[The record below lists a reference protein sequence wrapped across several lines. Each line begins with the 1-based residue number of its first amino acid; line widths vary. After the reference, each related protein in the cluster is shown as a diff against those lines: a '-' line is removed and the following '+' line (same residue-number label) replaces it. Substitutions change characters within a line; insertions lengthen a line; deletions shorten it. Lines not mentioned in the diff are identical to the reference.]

1 MGTGVLLLL
10 QPVSGRDSLLLAR
23 GWLRHTGSKMGC
35 QQLEKEIFQGRSFN
49 MIILQKLVRGGSWG
63 RDIKDVTGDY
73 IMMMPFVPLCILSLP
88 FIKGKSA
95 RYAWA

>member
-1 MGTGVLLLL
+1 
-10 QPVSGRDSLLLAR
+10 
-23 GWLRHTGSKMGC
+23 
-35 QQLEKEIFQGRSFN
+35 